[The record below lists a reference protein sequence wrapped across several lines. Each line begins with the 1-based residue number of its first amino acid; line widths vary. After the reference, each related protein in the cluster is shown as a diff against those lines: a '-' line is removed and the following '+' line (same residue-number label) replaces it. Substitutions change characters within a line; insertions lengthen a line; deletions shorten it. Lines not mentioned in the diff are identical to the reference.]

1 MIAEVLTGIAL
12 VQKSVEFI
20 KSNISTVQDISQIAG
35 QIDALFTGQKQVNEA
50 RNKKSGVGITDQFG
64 VDSVAREVID
74 AKIAAEKLQEVATM
88 VDMRFG
94 PGTWKGILEERQ
106 KRIQQAKEAAAEAR
120 RQKLQ
125 EAREFEELIK
135 QIVLVSTV
143 VVATIGFFVLLFRL
157 IL

>member
-1 MIAEVLTGIAL
+1 
-12 VQKSVEFI
+12 
-20 KSNISTVQDISQIAG
+20 
-35 QIDALFTGQKQVNEA
+35 
-50 RNKKSGVGITDQFG
+50 
-64 VDSVAREVID
+64 
-74 AKIAAEKLQEVATM
+74 M
-88 VDMRFG
+88 VDRRFG

-143 VVATIGFFVLLFRL
+143 VVATIGFFVLLFAV

>member
-1 MIAEVLTGIAL
+1 
-12 VQKSVEFI
+12 
-20 KSNISTVQDISQIAG
+20 
-35 QIDALFTGQKQVNEA
+35 
-50 RNKKSGVGITDQFG
+50 
-64 VDSVAREVID
+64 
-74 AKIAAEKLQEVATM
+74 M

-143 VVATIGFFVLLFRL
+143 VVATIGFFVLLFTV